1 MADLSDLTDEQL
13 EQVALG
19 NMTLDEAL
27 GKKPAYTADNIHE
40 MSDEQLQMVMD
51 GVPISEIKKERN
63 ELVGMGSSLG
73 GALAGAAAG
82 TAILPGIGTAIG
94 GLIGGAVG
102 AFGGEL
108 AEDQLQGE
116 DLNYANAA
124 KEAAISA
131 GIDVATLG
139 AAKFAKPAYYAGK
152 RALGFTT
159 EEVAKDIVEKAA
171 ATRATQVAGTQTALQ
186 SGAELLAEKGAVFTP
201 TQVGGRGILAFYDNI
216 GRSGVLSSAPFK
228 KNMELSNEA
237 VSGAINDLVGQNQ
250 AGVLL
255 KGELGDAVHSVF
267 VEGKKAL
274 GKQYE
279 LGLNDVMSSLTN
291 NTINVLPIHK
301 SIDGFI
307 KSYSSKLGKTQLQ
320 DGTIKLLRGIQNDLS
335 GGFKLVDEVKEVKV
349 SYTNAFGQKMTKTE
363 KQVVGKKKIPQ
374 PIPAAQLIEWQKK
387 VNKVITEAGNPLSP
401 MYNRAVDAELAKV
414 SSALSGSIDKVMT
427 KVNPEAFGKYKAIN
441 QVYKK
446 GIKTLRPD
454 NIKSIVNS
462 AAKEDYDRLG
472 KVMLQEGVT
481 NFGQFKNTWK
491 ALNYSVK
498 AMKPQ
503 QLTELGFKNQEDLYQ
518 TIRASYMQ
526 NMFPNTNAV
535 DFDMVKYANKMSKL
549 SREELKQAKLIL
561 GKDYGRFNQIRNTI
575 ITASTKP
582 GSDVGILSLR
592 SKELGTLGAVAV
604 GSVTGIAGGVA
615 ALLAPKMMAKVAL
628 NPKTSAM
635 LINAMGRS
643 SKTAKGLDETRKMI
657 TAILAAEGVDL
668 AAEPFTSPN

>member
-94 GLIGGAVG
+94 GLIGGAAG

-108 AEDQLQGE
+108 LEDELQGE

-171 ATRATQVAGTQTALQ
+171 ATRASQVAGTQTALQ

-201 TQVGGRGILAFYDNI
+201 TQVGGRGVLAFYDNI

-237 VSGAINDLVGQNQ
+237 VSGAINGLVGQNQ

-255 KGELGDAVHSVF
+255 KGELGESIHSVF

-279 LGLNDVMSSLTN
+279 LGLDDVMSSLTN
-291 NTINVLPIHK
+291 NTINVLPIHEAL
-301 SIDGFI
+301 DRFI
-307 KSYSSKLGKTQLQ
+307 KPYASKLGSQLQ
-320 DGTIKLLRGIQNDLS
+320 GGTIQILRDMQNDLS

-349 SYTNAFGQKMTKTE
+349 PYTNAFGQQMTKTQ
-363 KQVVGKKKIPQ
+363 KKVVGKKKIPV
-374 PIPAAQLIEWQKK
+374 PIPAAHLIEWQKK
-387 VNKVITEAGNPLSP
+387 VSRVITEAGNPLSS
-401 MYNRAVDAELAKV
+401 MYNKAVDAELAQV
-414 SSALSGSIDKVMT
+414 SSKLTGSIDNVMT
-427 KVNPEAFGKYKAIN
+427 KVNPEAYGKYKAIN
-441 QVYKK
+441 EVYKG
-446 GIKTLRPD
+446 GIETLRPA
-454 NIKSIVNS
+454 NIKSIVN
-462 AAKEDYDRLG
+462 AAAREDYDRLG

-481 NFGQFKNTWK
+481 NFSQFKNTWK
-491 ALNYSVK
+491 ALRYSVK
-498 AMKPQ
+498 TMQPDKLA
-503 QLTELGFKNQEDLYQ
+503 ELGFKSQGDLYQ
-518 TIRASYMQ
+518 TIRSSYMQ
-526 NMFPNTNAV
+526 NMFPNVNAV
-535 DFDMVKYANKMSKL
+535 DFDLATYANKMSKL
-549 SREELKQAKLIL
+549 SREELKQAKLIM

-575 ITASTKP
+575 IDASTKP

-604 GSVTGIAGGVA
+604 GSVAGIAGGVA

-668 AAEPFTSPN
+668 AAEPLTSP